1 VKENFPHI
9 IGWREWVSL
18 PELGIKRLKAKVD
31 TGARTSALHA
41 HQVECY
47 QEHGINKVRFAIYPL
62 RHFPEKAV
70 ICMSELLD
78 IRWVTDSGGH
88 REQRPVIKSLIKMAD
103 KTWPIEITLTS
114 RDDMSFRMLLGRTA
128 MQHQFVVDPA
138 SSYLL
143 SEKNKD
149 SVDKK

>member
-1 VKENFPHI
+1 MNVEQITPLI
-9 IGWREWVSL
+9 IGWREWISL

-47 QEHGINKVRFAIYPL
+47 QDHGVNKVKFTIYPL
-62 RHFPEKAV
+62 HHFPEKPVVCVA
-70 ICMSELLD
+70 ELQD

-88 REQRPVIKSLIKMAD
+88 REQRPVIKTLIKMAD
-103 KTWPIEITLTS
+103 KSWPIEITLTS

-128 MQHQFVVDPA
+128 MQNQFVVDPA
-138 SSYLL
+138 SSYKLT
-143 SEKNKD
+143 
-149 SVDKK
+149 KKKS

>member
-1 VKENFPHI
+1 MKENSPYI

-47 QEHGINKVRFAIYPL
+47 QENGVNKVRFAIYPL
-62 RHFPEKAV
+62 RHFPERQV
-70 ICMSELLD
+70 ICVSDLLD

-88 REQRPVIKSLIKMAD
+88 REQRPVIKTLINMAH

-128 MQHQFVVDPA
+128 MQHQFVVNPA

-143 SEKNKD
+143 KTLNK
-149 SVDKK
+149 K

>member
-1 VKENFPHI
+1 MDQIPSHI

-41 HQVECY
+41 HQVECF
-47 QEHGINKVRFAIYPL
+47 QDHGVNKVKFVIYPL
-62 RHFPEKAV
+62 HHFPEKPVVCVA
-70 ICMSELLD
+70 ELQD

-88 REQRPVIKSLIKMAD
+88 REQRPVIKTLIKMAD
-103 KTWPIEITLTS
+103 KSWYIEITLTS

-128 MQHQFVVDPA
+128 MQNHFVVNPSA
-138 SSYLL
+138 SYLL
-143 SEKNKD
+143 KKNK
-149 SVDKK
+149 SQK